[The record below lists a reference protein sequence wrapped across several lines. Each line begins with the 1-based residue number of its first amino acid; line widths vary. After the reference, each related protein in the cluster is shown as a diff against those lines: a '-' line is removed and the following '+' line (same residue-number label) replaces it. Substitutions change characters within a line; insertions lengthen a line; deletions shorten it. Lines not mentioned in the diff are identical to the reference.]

1 MVIDFSF
8 WLLVLTTVSGL
19 VWAADAALFKK
30 ARSIKLAQSPQVKS
44 LSVEDG
50 VSDASYKSAAQA
62 AASTVHVDVA
72 KLHEKAATSHD
83 PILVE
88 YARSFFPVLALVLI
102 VRSFIFEPFRIP
114 SDSMMPTLF
123 DGDFIFVS
131 KFSYDLKMPVFNFKL
146 LETGDPQRGDVV
158 VFKLPSDPA
167 INYIK
172 RLVGLPGDHVQV
184 VNDQVFINGEQ
195 VKVELTGNYNDP
207 ASTNAKLSDNPGYA
221 SAKVGMETLGTVRH
235 QVMYIPD
242 TFPRDFDA
250 VVPAGHYYFM
260 GDNRDNSQDSR
271 WPQVGFVPEKNLVG
285 RAKVIWLHWKFTEL
299 PVFSRIGTRIK

>member
-8 WLLVLTTVSGL
+8 WLLVLTTLSGL
-19 VWAADAALFKK
+19 VWAADTVLFRR
-30 ARSIKLAQSPQVKS
+30 ARLQKLAQRVDAGQVSQEREKADSP
-44 LSVEDG
+44 
-50 VSDASYKSAAQA
+50 YKSAAKVASYAVLQGDVTKPYDRA
-62 AASTVHVDVA
+62 AI
-72 KLHEKAATSHD
+72 SHD

-123 DGDFIFVS
+123 AGDFIFVS
-131 KFSYDLKMPVFNFKL
+131 KFSYDLRMPVFNTKL

-158 VFKLPSDPA
+158 VFKLPSDPSV
-167 INYIK
+167 NYIK
-172 RLVGLPGDHVQV
+172 RLIGLPGDHIQV
-184 VNDQVFINGEQ
+184 VNDQVFINGQQ
-195 VKVELTGNYNDP
+195 VKVELGGYYNDP
-207 ASTNAKLSDNPGYA
+207 TYANARL
-221 SAKVGMETLGTVRH
+221 GMETLGAVQH

-242 TFPRDFDA
+242 SFPKDFDA

-271 WPQVGFVPEKNLVG
+271 FPQVGFVPEKNLVG
-285 RAKVIWLHWKFTEL
+285 RAKLIWLHWKFTEL
-299 PVFSRIGTRIK
+299 PMLSRIGTRIK